1 MMSMSTDS
9 SLVQED
15 DDVAKERARLAN
27 ASLMDLLL
35 SDKLIIREMSKYYGS
50 HLAVNQI
57 SVGIPQ
63 VYIAYIMDLLHPC
76 SLISA
81 FLLLIEKYSKTCL
94 KWPLKKKTKKCFFKT
109 DYCFNAGQKYCR
121 MLSILQYFRPSS
133 SYHLSLRPLFC
144 LFLSGR
150 LRLYCIISEL

>member
-63 VYIAYIMDLLHPC
+63 VCTPYIMP
-76 SLISA
+76 
-81 FLLLIEKYSKTCL
+81 
-94 KWPLKKKTKKCFFKT
+94 
-109 DYCFNAGQKYCR
+109 
-121 MLSILQYFRPSS
+121 
-133 SYHLSLRPLFC
+133 
-144 LFLSGR
+144 
-150 LRLYCIISEL
+150 